1 MTGNTGKPD
10 IERRGED
17 LDLPHGGS
25 ARMREQMLLLF
36 EIGCWIIAY
45 GMMMHCA
52 VHVLNQICGQPCT
65 GVFRTGQW
73 STNRH

>member
-1 MTGNTGKPD
+1 
-10 IERRGED
+10 
-17 LDLPHGGS
+17 
-25 ARMREQMLLLF
+25 MREQMLLLF

-65 GVFRTGQW
+65 GVFRAGQW